1 MVMPINKKT
10 SNTKV
15 LAVASAGGHWDQL
28 MLLRE
33 AFAGCHVQFA
43 TTQPG
48 LFERA
53 RIDCGYTILDCNRND
68 IRASLTC
75 VCQCIWLMLKIR
87 PDVVIS
93 TGAAPGLICLLLG
106 RAMLAK
112 TIWIDSVANAE
123 RLSLSGRIC
132 SYFVHVCLTQWR
144 HLAKPK
150 GPHYAGAVL

>member
-1 MVMPINKKT
+1 MVMRIKKKN
-10 SNTKV
+10 SKTKV
-15 LAVASAGGHWDQL
+15 LAVSSAGGHWEQL
-28 MLLRE
+28 MLLRD
-33 AFAGCHVQFA
+33 AFADYEVQFA
-43 TTQPG
+43 TTQSG

-53 RIDCGYTILDCNRND
+53 GIKGGHSIVDCNRND
-68 IRASLTC
+68 IRASATC
-75 VCQCIWLMLKIR
+75 IAQCIWLMLKVR

-150 GPHYAGAVL
+150 GPYYAGAVL